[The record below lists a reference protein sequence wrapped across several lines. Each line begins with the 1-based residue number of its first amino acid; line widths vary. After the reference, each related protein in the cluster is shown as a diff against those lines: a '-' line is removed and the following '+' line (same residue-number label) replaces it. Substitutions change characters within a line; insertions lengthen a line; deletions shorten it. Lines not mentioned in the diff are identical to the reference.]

1 MNTITLRVNRTFCGD
16 CMMGLRRFIQG
27 IDGVASVEIAGQAM
41 TIMFDAS
48 VMKERTLR
56 EIAINSLE
64 RIGYSIEE

>member
-1 MNTITLRVNRTFCGD
+1 MNTITFRVIKTFCGD

-27 IDGVASVEIAGQAM
+27 LDGVASVEIVGQVM

-48 VMKERTLR
+48 VMKGKTLQ